1 MESYEKLFWGRGGG
15 GGGDGRLI
23 ASEKLIK
30 IYLLEPIQKIFGTN
44 SINKE

>member
-1 MESYEKLFWGRGGG
+1 MKNYFGVGVG

-30 IYLLEPIQKIFGTN
+30 IYQLEPIQKIFGTN